1 MLLPE
6 YHSNEHNKER
16 HNYLLRITKPLK
28 GNRDK
33 FRLSHLAKKKKK
45 KAFSHIFFYSLSRLI
60 QNKLSA
66 ITLSPPNDVAM
77 T

>member
-33 FRLSHLAKKKKK
+33 FRLSHLAKKKKSL
-45 KAFSHIFFYSLSRLI
+45 FTYFFLFFVKTDSE
-60 QNKLSA
+60 
-66 ITLSPPNDVAM
+66 
-77 T
+77 

>member
-33 FRLSHLAKKKKK
+33 FRLSHLAKKKK
-45 KAFSHIFFYSLSRLI
+45 AFSHIFFYSLSRLI